1 MLKGPIKRVF
11 SIFELLMEI
20 KMIGLPAL
28 LRLYFKRN
36 PTRQQLQYKPFCN

>member
-20 KMIGLPAL
+20 KVIGLSAL
-28 LRLYFKRN
+28 LPLYFEENLKSE
-36 PTRQQLQYKPFCN
+36 TVITAK